1 MNVKI
6 LKTSLMIFVILLFSG
21 CSEKQTLYVDRP
33 IEVYIPT
40 KCIIPETHCDFNKPT
55 DTEVI
60 FSMRTCI
67 EDLRKSINIC
77 Q

>member
-21 CSEKQTLYVDRP
+21 CSEKILYVDRP
-33 IEVYIPT
+33 VEVYIPA
-40 KCIIPETHCDFNKPT
+40 KCTIPEIHCDFNKTT

-60 FSMRTCI
+60 FYMRTCI

>member
-21 CSEKQTLYVDRP
+21 CSEKILYVDRP
-33 IEVYIPT
+33 VEVYIPT
-40 KCIIPETHCDFNKPT
+40 KCIIPEIHCNFNKTT

-60 FSMRTCI
+60 FYMRTCI

>member
-6 LKTSLMIFVILLFSG
+6 LKILLMIFAILLFSG

-33 IEVYIPT
+33 VEVYIPT
-40 KCIIPETHCDFNKPT
+40 KCIIPETHCDFNKKT

-60 FSMRTCI
+60 FYMRTCI
-67 EDLRKSINIC
+67 EDLRKSIKIC